1 MLDGSVPSLE
11 GIRQAKAG
19 LRARLLTA
27 RAARDRA
34 TQTRAAEGIAA
45 TARFSGLTAGLR
57 CCAAY
62 VDVRGEPGTRPLLRA
77 LHNTGVRVLL
87 PIVGDDRRLLWG
99 EYAGPGTLAPGR
111 FGLLEPTGPL
121 PDTGADLDALTM
133 AQLLI
138 VPALAVDSHGVRLGR
153 GAGYYD
159 RLLARLPGHRA
170 VAVLY
175 DDELL
180 EAVPAEPH
188 DRPVHAVLTPTR
200 LVALPPRKTES
211 RL

>member
-1 MLDGSVPSLE
+1 MLDESEASLE
-11 GIRQAKAG
+11 RIRHAKAR

-27 RAARDRA
+27 RAARDRSTRA
-34 TQTRAAEGIAA
+34 RAAEGIAA
-45 TARFSGLTAGLR
+45 TARDSGLTAGLR

-62 VDVRGEPGTRPLLRA
+62 VDVRGEPGTRPLLRV
-77 LHNTGVRVLL
+77 LHDTGVQVLL
-87 PIVGDDRRLLWG
+87 PIVGADRRLLWG
-99 EYAGPGTLAPGR
+99 EYAGPAALTRGR

-121 PDTGADLDALTM
+121 PDTGAGPDPLTM

-159 RLLARLPGHRA
+159 RLLARLPGHRV
-170 VAVLY
+170 VAVVY

-200 LVALPPRKTES
+200 LVTLPPQKTES